1 MKIGELLDAV
11 DPIAWEFLAVP
22 IRESAQLK
30 MSAAVQVTER
40 WLAARSIYRAHYAAA
55 GFFRQPK
62 PGVYWITG
70 EEVEEAP
77 KEIKRSPL
85 YDLAEAALGAQDWYS
100 LGPLDLRGRIAWCW
114 VGHLLYHLARQGV
127 AVDPYKVMES
137 LKAMGPV
144 HIQFACVR
152 LGHGVPVVLLAAP
165 GYLAAIAGLNIHD
178 AEPNAP
184 DPLGF
189 LRTEPEHGESGPAS

>member
-1 MKIGELLDAV
+1 VKIRQLLDAV
-11 DPIAWEFLAVP
+11 DPIAWEFLTVP
-22 IRESAQLK
+22 IRENARLKLSAT
-30 MSAAVQVTER
+30 VQVTET
-40 WLAARSIYRAHYAAA
+40 WVAARSVYRAHYAAA

-62 PGVYWITG
+62 PGIYWITG

-77 KEIKRSPL
+77 KIEKSPL

-114 VGHLLYHLARQGV
+114 AGHLLYHLARQGL

-137 LKAMGPV
+137 LKAMGPG
-144 HIQFACVR
+144 HVR
-152 LGHGVPVVLLAAP
+152 FSSVKLGQAVPVVLVAAP

-178 AEPNAP
+178 AEPDAP
-184 DPLGF
+184 NPLGF
-189 LRTEPEHGESGPAS
+189 LRGERVEVGR